1 NHVQCP
7 VAGFEMYNCVQMQ
20 GHLLHLH
27 AALWQ
32 PSPGLRHNSVNRS
45 SASLCDCLVHGE
57 RLWLEAGKG
66 ISLEANV
73 GVHEYI
79 IPSLHILLHAG
90 DLNVQFD
97 YGSRPRC
104 RKPRVERPYWH
115 RLDYVSSHHSQAY
128 PGKCNPRPSKILP
141 ATRRVYYLPREV

>member
-1 NHVQCP
+1 MVSLNCEVEHLFRKWFSLLSLVEERYYLSSNLLLSLLTQSRSRLLVQVQSGHDEKEHQSNHVQCP

-73 GVHEYI
+73 GVHEY
-79 IPSLHILLHAG
+79 
-90 DLNVQFD
+90 
-97 YGSRPRC
+97 
-104 RKPRVERPYWH
+104 
-115 RLDYVSSHHSQAY
+115 
-128 PGKCNPRPSKILP
+128 
-141 ATRRVYYLPREV
+141 